1 MPRKLCEHCQRPL
14 AVCICP
20 YLVKLQAPCRLLILQ
35 HPSEQ
40 KQALATVPLLQLC
53 IEPLDVLVGEEF
65 ADHEQIQ
72 TLLKKPESCRVL
84 FPSVESVEWDVSQA
98 AKSSEQIET
107 LIIIDGTW
115 RKAKRIWH
123 MNPWLSQLSSVY
135 LSHVPK
141 SEYLIRSSSVEGGV
155 STLEAV
161 MHGCH
166 FLSDG
171 GVGVNDFEALL
182 KPFNAMID
190 MQIKKMGQ
198 DVFLAHYAKQQGD

>member
-20 YLVKLQAPCRLLILQ
+20 YLVNLQAPCRLLILQ

-53 IEPLDVLVGEEF
+53 IEPLDVLIGESFGHLEI
-65 ADHEQIQ
+65 IQ
-72 TLLKKPESCRVL
+72 SILKRPDECRVL
-84 FPSVESVEWDVSQA
+84 FPSEHSVQWDLSKQVESDEAVS
-98 AKSSEQIET
+98 T
-107 LIIIDGTW
+107 LIILDGTW

-123 MNPWLSQLSSVY
+123 MNPWLEQLPSVQLSNA
-135 LSHVPK
+135 PK
-141 SEYLIRSSSVEGGV
+141 SQYQIRASSVEGGV

-161 MHGCH
+161 MHGCNY
-166 FLSDG
+166 LSG
-171 GVGVNDFEALL
+171 RAQFNELL

-190 MQIKKMGQ
+190 MQIQKMGKE
-198 DVFLAHYAKQQGD
+198 VFLAHYGKQ

>member
-53 IEPLDVLVGEEF
+53 IQPLDVLVGEEF
-65 ADHEQIQ
+65 EHLEVVQA
-72 TLLKKPESCRVL
+72 LLDNPQSCRVL
-84 FPSVESVEWDVSQA
+84 FPTANSREWNLTEQA
-98 AKSSEQIET
+98 SGVDGVET

-123 MNPWLSQLSSVY
+123 MNPWLSKLPCVHLSNI
-135 LSHVPK
+135 PK
-141 SEYLIRSSSVEGGV
+141 SQYQIRSSSVDGGV

-166 FLSDG
+166 YLSATNS
-171 GVGVNDFEALL
+171 VNDFDGLL
-182 KPFNAMID
+182 KPFNAMVD

-198 DVFLAHYAKQQGD
+198 EVFLAHYAKQLED